1 MRQRAPRLFPARWA
15 PAFVIVAVLGLAAC
29 GNASPNASGA
39 TDSPSPTTTST
50 STATTTP
57 TTSPTT
63 SGSSLPV
70 VHGAVGAKP
79 DVVMPG
85 GNPPSTLVTKTLV
98 TGKGP
103 TVASGDLL
111 VVNYVG
117 LLWRTGG
124 VFDSSFSRG
133 QPAAFAIGVGKVI
146 PGWDKGLVGQTVGSR
161 VLLVIPPA
169 DGYGDSGQPSAGIKG
184 TDTLVFVVD
193 ILGSY
198 GANDAAS
205 GKPTPTQ
212 NDALPAVTVLPK
224 KPDIAIPPGDPP
236 RKLIAVPV
244 VTGKGP
250 KVHTGDLVI
259 CQYVG
264 KVWAT
269 DKQFDAS
276 WDHGQPV
283 AVQIGVGQVI
293 PGFDSGLVGQTVGSR
308 VLLVIP
314 PAQGFG
320 PKGQPSAGIKPTD
333 TLVFA
338 VDILAAF
345 PTTSPQPSPSS
356 S

>member
-1 MRQRAPRLFPARWA
+1 LFAARWA
-15 PAFVIVAVLGLAAC
+15 PALAIVTVLMVAGC
-29 GNASPNASGA
+29 GNGSPNAAPSGS
-39 TDSPSPTTTST
+39 TSPTGS

-57 TTSPTT
+57 TTSPP
-63 SGSSLPV
+63 SGSNLPV
-70 VHGAVGAKP
+70 VHGAMGTKP

-85 GNPPSTLVTKTLV
+85 GNPPTTLVTKTLV
-98 TGKGP
+98 TGKGQV
-103 TVASGDLL
+103 VASGDLL

-117 LLWRTGG
+117 LLWRTGAA
-124 VFDSSFSRG
+124 FDSSFSRG

-146 PGWDKGLVGQTVGSR
+146 PGWDKGLVGQKVGSR
-161 VLLVIPPA
+161 VLLVIPPD
-169 DGYGDSGQPSAGIKG
+169 DGYGASGQPSAGIKG
-184 TDTLVFVVD
+184 SDTLVFVVD

-198 GANDAAS
+198 SPNAAAS
-205 GKPTPTQ
+205 GTPTPTGD
-212 NDALPAVTVLPK
+212 DALPAVTVLPK

-236 RKLIAVPV
+236 GKLIAVPV
-244 VTGKGP
+244 ITGKGP
-250 KVHTGDLVI
+250 KVATGDLVV

-283 AVQIGVGQVI
+283 AIQIGVGQVI
-293 PGFDSGLVGQTVGSR
+293 PGFDSGLVGQRVGSR

-314 PAQGFG
+314 PSQGFG
-320 PKGQPSAGIKPTD
+320 PKGQPSAGIKPND

-345 PTTSPQPSPSS
+345 PTTKPQPSPSS